1 MRSYGRLPPKICLM
15 TDLVV
20 TYINIY
26 FGPDLVRCVII
37 LIQFNQITFIS
48 TFVMLQPQQVLTL
61 FLRDH

>member
-1 MRSYGRLPPKICLM
+1 M